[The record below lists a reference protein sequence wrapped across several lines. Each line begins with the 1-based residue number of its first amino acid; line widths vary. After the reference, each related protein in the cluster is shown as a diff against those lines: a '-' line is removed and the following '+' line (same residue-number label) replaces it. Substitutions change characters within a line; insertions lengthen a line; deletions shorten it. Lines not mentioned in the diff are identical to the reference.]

1 MKTKLI
7 QFRISERL
15 LERFDEC
22 LKLDGLKRSD
32 ILHQAV
38 VQYVEEAEKRLKSEG
53 SQ

>member
-15 LERFDEC
+15 LERFDKC
-22 LKLDGLKRSD
+22 LEMDGLKRSD

-38 VQYVEEAEKRLKSEG
+38 VRYVEEAEKRQKQATQG
-53 SQ
+53 